1 MVKLPIYLDNHATT
15 RVDPRMLEAMLPYF
29 SEQYGNA
36 ASRQHVFGQ
45 RAEEAVDRAREQVAG
60 LIGAEARTIV
70 FTSGAT
76 ESNNLALKGVAA
88 AYRKKGDHLISVA
101 TEHNAVL
108 DPLRRLE
115 RDGCRVPTEEA
126 KIALERRE
134 TERSGFRVTILPVDR
149 YGRVTAE
156 QVESALTER
165 TVLVSVMAAN
175 NEIGTLQPV
184 REIGRAC
191 KRRGVLFHTD
201 AVQAAG
207 KVPLDVDEMGIDLLS
222 LSAHKMYGP
231 KGVGALYVRRREP
244 HVRLEPQID
253 GGGHERGLRS
263 GTLPVPLIVGFGAA
277 CELCRSEMAE
287 EAERLRALRERL
299 RAGIQGQLEDVVLHG
314 HPTERLP
321 GNLNLGFASID
332 SGALMTRMRDV
343 AVSSGSACTSASV
356 EPSHVLRAIG
366 VSDELAHGSIRY
378 GLGRF
383 TTPDEVDYAVEET
396 VRAVQYLRAISP
408 DFALHRGEVV

>member
-1 MVKLPIYLDNHATT
+1 MVHLPIYLDNHATT
-15 RVDPRMLEAMLPYF
+15 RVDPRVLEVMLPYF
-29 SEQYGNA
+29 TESYGNA

-45 RAEEAVDRAREQVAG
+45 RAEEAVDLAREQVAD

-76 ESNNLALKGVAA
+76 ESNNLALKGAAA

-101 TEHNAVL
+101 TEHNSVL

-115 RDGCRVPTEEA
+115 RD
-126 KIALERRE
+126 
-134 TERSGFRVTILPVDR
+134 GFRVTILPVDR
-149 YGRVTAE
+149 YGRVTPE
-156 QVESALTER
+156 RIESAITER
-165 TVLVSVMAAN
+165 TLLVSVMVAN
-175 NEIGTLQPV
+175 NEIGTLQPI
-184 REIGRAC
+184 RDIGRLC

-207 KVPLDVDEMGIDLLS
+207 KVPLDVDDMGIDLLS

-244 HVRLEPQID
+244 HVRLEPMFD

-263 GTLPVPLIVGFGAA
+263 GTLPVPNIVGFGKA
-277 CELCRSEMAE
+277 CALCGAE
-287 EAERLRALRERL
+287 WAGEAERLTALRERL
-299 RAGIQGQLEDVVLHG
+299 RAGLQDQIEETYLHG

-321 GNLNLGFASID
+321 GNLNLGFAFID
-332 SGALMTRMRDV
+332 AGALMTATRDL

-356 EPSHVLRAIG
+356 EPSHVLRAVG
-366 VSDELAHGSIRY
+366 VSDDLAHGSIRY

-383 TTPDEVDYAVEET
+383 TTPEEIDYAVEET
-396 VRAVQYLRAISP
+396 VRAVQHLRAISP
-408 DFALHRGEVV
+408 EYELHRIATIV

>member
-1 MVKLPIYLDNHATT
+1 MVRLPIYLDNHATT
-15 RVDPRMLEAMLPYF
+15 RVDPRVLEAMLPYL

-45 RAEEAVDRAREQVAG
+45 RAEEAVGRAREQVAD

-115 RDGCRVPTEEA
+115 RDG
-126 KIALERRE
+126 
-134 TERSGFRVTILPVDR
+134 FRVTILPVDR
-149 YGRVTAE
+149 FGRVTAE
-156 QVESALTER
+156 QVEAAITER

-175 NEIGTLQPV
+175 NEIGTLQPI
-184 REIGRAC
+184 REIGRLC
-191 KRRGVLFHTD
+191 KRRGVLFHSD
-201 AVQAAG
+201 AAQAAG
-207 KVPLDVDEMGIDLLS
+207 KIPLDVEEMGIDLLS

-263 GTLPVPLIVGFGAA
+263 GTLPVPFIVGFGAA
-277 CELCRSEMAE
+277 CELCRQEMAE
-287 EAERLRALRERL
+287 EAERLRGLRERL
-299 RAGIQGQLEDVVLHG
+299 RAGIQGQLEDTVLHG
-314 HPTERLP
+314 CPTERLP
-321 GNLNLGFASID
+321 GNLSLGFAFID
-332 SGALMTRMRDV
+332 SGALMTMMRDV

-366 VSDELAHGSIRY
+366 VADELSHGSIRY

-396 VRAVQYLRAISP
+396 VRAVQHLRAISP
-408 DFALHRGEVV
+408 DFALHRGAVV

>member
-1 MVKLPIYLDNHATT
+1 MKLPKGVEYYLDNHATT
-15 RVDPRMLEAMLPYF
+15 RVDPRVLEVMLPYF
-29 SEQYGNA
+29 TEQYGNA

-45 RAEEAVDRAREQVAG
+45 KAEEAVDQAREQVAD

-108 DPLRRLE
+108 DPLRR
-115 RDGCRVPTEEA
+115 
-126 KIALERRE
+126 ALDRRE
-134 TERSGFRVTILPVDR
+134 VARHGFRVTLLPVDR
-149 YGRVTAE
+149 YGRVTPE
-156 QVESALTER
+156 QVEAAITAR
-165 TVLVSVMAAN
+165 TILVSVMAAN
-175 NEIGTLQPV
+175 NEIGTLQPI
-184 REIGRAC
+184 RDIGRLC

-207 KVPLDVDEMGIDLLS
+207 KIPLDVDDIGIDLLS

-244 HVRLEPQID
+244 HVRLEALFD

-263 GTLPVPLIVGFGAA
+263 GTLPVPNIVGFGKA
-277 CELCRSEMAE
+277 CELCRAE
-287 EAERLRALRERL
+287 TADEAERLTALRERL
-299 RAGIQGQLEDVVLHG
+299 RAGIMDQLEDTTLHG

-321 GNLNLGFASID
+321 GNLNLGFAFID
-332 SGALMTRMRDV
+332 AGALMTMMRDV

-366 VSDELAHGSIRY
+366 VADDLAHGSIRY

-383 TTPDEVDYAVEET
+383 TTPEEVDFAVEET
-396 VRAVQYLRAISP
+396 VRAVQHLRAISP
-408 DFALHRGEVV
+408 EYELHRSATIV

>member
-1 MVKLPIYLDNHATT
+1 MVRLPIYLDNHATT
-15 RVDPRMLEAMLPYF
+15 RVDPRVLEAMLPYF
-29 SEQYGNA
+29 TEQYGNA
-36 ASRQHVFGQ
+36 ASRQHVFGR
-45 RAEEAVDRAREQVAG
+45 RAEETAAQAREQVAG

-115 RDGCRVPTEEA
+115 RDG
-126 KIALERRE
+126 
-134 TERSGFRVTILPVDR
+134 FRVTILPVDR
-149 YGRVTAE
+149 FGRLSPE
-156 QVESALTER
+156 QVEAAITER

-175 NEIGTLQPV
+175 NEIGTLQPI
-184 REIGRAC
+184 REIGRLC

-207 KVPLDVDEMGIDLLS
+207 KVPLDVDDMGIDLLS

-263 GTLPVPLIVGFGAA
+263 GTLPVPNVVGFGAA
-277 CELCRSEMAE
+277 CELCRQEMAE
-287 EAERLRALRERL
+287 EAERLRALRDRL
-299 RAGIQGQLEDVVLHG
+299 RAGIQDQLEDTVLHG
-314 HPTERLP
+314 HATERLP
-321 GNLNLGFASID
+321 GNLSLGFAFID
-332 SGALMTRMRDV
+332 SGALMTMMRDV

-366 VSDELAHGSIRY
+366 VPDELAHGSIRY

-396 VRAVQYLRAISP
+396 VRAVQHLRAISP
-408 DFALHRGEVV
+408 DYALHRGAIV

>member
-1 MVKLPIYLDNHATT
+1 MAVEGRMVRLPIYLDNHATT
-15 RVDPRMLEAMLPYF
+15 RVDPRVLEAMLPYF
-29 SEQYGNA
+29 TEQYGNA

-45 RAEEAVDRAREQVAG
+45 RAEEAVGRAREQVAD
-60 LIGAEARTIV
+60 LIGAEARAVV

-115 RDGCRVPTEEA
+115 RDG
-126 KIALERRE
+126 
-134 TERSGFRVTILPVDR
+134 FRLTILPVDR
-149 YGRVTAE
+149 FGRVTAE
-156 QVESALTER
+156 QVEAAITER

-184 REIGRAC
+184 REIGRVC
-191 KRRGVLFHTD
+191 KQRGVLFHTD
-201 AVQAAG
+201 AAQAAG
-207 KVPLDVDEMGIDLLS
+207 KIPLDVEEMGIDLLS

-244 HVRLEPQID
+244 HVRLEPQMD

-277 CELCRSEMAE
+277 CELSRRQMAE
-287 EAERLRALRERL
+287 EADRLRELRERL
-299 RAGIQGQLEDVVLHG
+299 RAGIQGQLEDTVLHG
-314 HPTERLP
+314 HPAERLP
-321 GNLNLGFASID
+321 GNLSLGFAFID
-332 SGALMTRMRDV
+332 SGALMTMMRDV

-356 EPSHVLRAIG
+356 EPSHVLRAVG
-366 VSDELAHGSIRY
+366 VPDDLARGSIRY

-396 VRAVQYLRAISP
+396 VRAVQHLRAISP
-408 DFALHRGEVV
+408 DFALHRGAIV

>member
-1 MVKLPIYLDNHATT
+1 
-15 RVDPRMLEAMLPYF
+15 
-29 SEQYGNA
+29 
-36 ASRQHVFGQ
+36 
-45 RAEEAVDRAREQVAG
+45 VAG

-101 TEHNAVL
+101 TEHSAVL
-108 DPLRRLE
+108 DPLQRLE
-115 RDGCRVPTEEA
+115 RD
-126 KIALERRE
+126 
-134 TERSGFRVTILPVDR
+134 GFRVTILPVDR
-149 YGRVTAE
+149 YGRVTPE
-156 QVESALTER
+156 QVEAAITER
-165 TVLVSVMAAN
+165 TLLVSVMAAN
-175 NEIGTLQPV
+175 NEIGTLQPI
-184 REIGRAC
+184 RDIGRMC

-201 AVQAAG
+201 AAQAAG
-207 KVPLDVDEMGIDLLS
+207 KIPLDVDDMGIDLLS
-222 LSAHKMYGP
+222 MSAHKMYGP

-244 HVRLEPQID
+244 HVRLEPLFD

-263 GTLPVPLIVGFGAA
+263 GTLPVQNIVGFGKA
-277 CELCRSEMAE
+277 CELCRGEMTE
-287 EAERLRALRERL
+287 EAERLTALRERL
-299 RAGIQGQLEDVVLHG
+299 RIGIQDQLEETTLHG

-321 GNLNLGFASID
+321 GNLSLGFAYID
-332 SGALMTRMRDV
+332 AGALMTMMRNV

-366 VSDELAHGSIRY
+366 ASDDLAHGSIRY

-396 VRAVQYLRAISP
+396 VRAVQHLRAISP
-408 DFALHRGEVV
+408 TYELHQGATIV